1 MLDAALH
8 ALVSPVRDAE
18 EKYVSLLRF
27 LVLKGEGGVQL
38 TPQVNYKLRDGLLVC
53 LTGEGVQRLPA
64 PPQPFEP
71 GAYRLPGGYFVK
83 FQVVKYEEFLKN
95 QPIFK
100 KDLNCCADC
109 AKIQGN
115 VILRKKYYNELGIPQ
130 AERPLLPL
138 LADGS
143 EVLWLWGCGFAEGCA
158 PDEYTHEVLTVRTEK
173 TGEA

>member
-1 MLDAALH
+1 M
-8 ALVSPVRDAE
+8 
-18 EKYVSLLRF
+18 KI
-27 LVLKGEGGVQL
+27 
-38 TPQVNYKLRDGLLVC
+38 
-53 LTGEGVQRLPA
+53 
-64 PPQPFEP
+64 
-71 GAYRLPGGYFVK
+71 
-83 FQVVKYEEFLKN
+83 FLKN

-100 KDLNCCADC
+100 RLKLLLEC
-109 AKIQGN
+109 AKIQRECYSAHTAAGDFFRPAGRH
-115 VILRKKYYNELGIPQ
+115 LRKTLKKYYNELGIPQ